1 MFEVRCADDSDIVP
15 KMLSPVASIVSH
27 RFAYICPS
35 QIFLAHCSM
44 NAFNI
49 PLLVLLSRLG
59 PQYHRAINIL
69 GLGVLLEVI
78 TRLKRR
84 NVAAKNGS
92 VEK

>member
-1 MFEVRCADDSDIVP
+1 
-15 KMLSPVASIVSH
+15 
-27 RFAYICPS
+27 
-35 QIFLAHCSM
+35 M